1 MNKLFN
7 YIKEHKLQTYAVC
20 GGIIVI
26 ILLLLLCIPKKD
38 NNVDNSNTVT
48 ETVTDTA
55 NAGPDANNVSTV
67 EKKDEVENKI
77 NNENIDV
84 EVVEKKDEV
93 ENKINNE
100 NIDVEIVET
109 KNDEDNAENTVVE
122 NTSELKDDNVAE
134 ANDNNEVST
143 STNNGNVSTSTGGTY
158 PSGLRKP
165 GVTPIDPSIGNYH
178 GYDGS
183 PLLTEDELKNA
194 AYGKDSYTGYKHI
207 TWTASNGVVLW
218 LVDGCYLSDGRIAR
232 HQSSIY
238 DIPTTEPGTPEMDA
252 VEEFCFGD
260 DIGYS
265 DILEHKNDVN
275 ILPETSV
282 RGGWANAS
290 ECMEA
295 FNSEE
300 MMNYRRASGK
310 AQAAEIGKTAV
321 VNNEDSVWAIF
332 DIETNGYDTFCQTE
346 IIFPYQKAWQLRW
359 WEDDGTGTSSW
370 QIQIYQNLSAAEW
383 KALETMLK
391 TCVVGP
397 AYNDIYNRIYNDCY
411 IGPSKSGIEGYNT
424 QYTFNGYN
432 ISREYIEPEYGYVEY
447 WIWP

>member
-1 MNKLFN
+1 MNKLFD
-7 YIKEHKLQTYAVC
+7 YIKEHKPQTYAVC

-26 ILLLLLCIPKKD
+26 IMFLLLCIPKKD
-38 NNVDNSNTVT
+38 NNVNNSNTVT

-55 NAGPDANNVSTV
+55 NAGSDAINVSTI
-67 EKKDEVENKI
+67 EKEIKDENKT
-77 NNENIDV
+77 NDGNITT
-84 EVVEKKDEV
+84 
-93 ENKINNE
+93 
-100 NIDVEIVET
+100 EIVET
-109 KNDEDNAENTVVE
+109 KNDEANAGNTVVT
-122 NTSELKDDNVAE
+122 NTSELKNDNVAE
-134 ANDNNEVST
+134 ANDDNEVST
-143 STNNGNVSTSTGGTY
+143 STNNGNVSTGGTY

-194 AYGKDSYTGYKHI
+194 AYGKESYTGYKHI

-218 LVDGCYLSDGRIAR
+218 LVDDCYLSDGQILR

-238 DIPTTEPGTPEMDA
+238 DTPITEPGTPEMDA

-260 DIGYS
+260 TIGYS

-295 FNSEE
+295 YNSEE
-300 MMNYRRASGK
+300 MMNYRRVSGK
-310 AQAAEIGKTAV
+310 AQAAERGKTAV

>member
-1 MNKLFN
+1 MKKIFD
-7 YIKEHKLQTYAVC
+7 YIKEHKPQTYAVC

-55 NAGPDANNVSTV
+55 NAGSDAINVSTI
-67 EKKDEVENKI
+67 EKEIKDENKT
-77 NNENIDV
+77 NDGNITT
-84 EVVEKKDEV
+84 
-93 ENKINNE
+93 
-100 NIDVEIVET
+100 EIVET
-109 KNDEDNAENTVVE
+109 KNDEANAENTVVT
-122 NTSELKDDNVAE
+122 NTSELKNDNVAG
-134 ANDNNEVST
+134 ANDDNEVST
-143 STNNGNVSTSTGGTY
+143 STNNGNASTSAGGTY

-183 PLLTEDELKNA
+183 PQIDNETFSKKAE
-194 AYGKDSYTGYKHI
+194 YGIDFYTGYKHI

-370 QIQIYQNLSAAEW
+370 QIQIYQNLSAVEW

-411 IGPSKSGIEGYNT
+411 IGPSKSGIKEYNT
-424 QYTFNGYN
+424 QYSFNGYN
-432 ISREYIEPEYGYVEY
+432 ISREYIEPEYGYIEY

>member
-1 MNKLFN
+1 MNKLFD
-7 YIKEHKLQTYAVC
+7 YIKEHKPQTYAVC

-26 ILLLLLCIPKKD
+26 ILFLLLCIPQKD
-38 NNVDNSNTVT
+38 NNVNNSNTVT

-84 EVVEKKDEV
+84 EVVEKKDED
-93 ENKINNE
+93 ENKINDE
-100 NIDVEIVET
+100 DITTEIVET
-109 KNDEDNAENTVVE
+109 KNDEDNAESTVVT

-134 ANDNNEVST
+134 VNNDNEVST

-207 TWTASNGVVLW
+207 TWKASNGVVLW
-218 LVDGCYLSDGRIAR
+218 LVDDCYLSDGQILR

-238 DIPTTEPGTPEMDA
+238 DTPPTEPGTPEMDA

-260 DIGYS
+260 TIGYS

-332 DIETNGYDTFCQTE
+332 DIETNGYDTFWQTE
-346 IIFPYQKAWQLRW
+346 LLNAKAWQLRW

-370 QIQIYQNLSAAEW
+370 QIQIYQNLSAVEW

-411 IGPSKSGIEGYNT
+411 IGSSKSGIKESNT

-432 ISREYIEPEYGYVEY
+432 ISQEYIEPEYGYIEY

>member
-1 MNKLFN
+1 MNKLFD
-7 YIKEHKLQTYAVC
+7 YIKEHKPQTYAVC

-26 ILLLLLCIPKKD
+26 IMFLLLCIPKKD
-38 NNVDNSNTVT
+38 NYVNNSNTVT

-55 NAGPDANNVSTV
+55 NAGSDAINVSTI
-67 EKKDEVENKI
+67 EKEIKDENKT
-77 NNENIDV
+77 NDGNITT
-84 EVVEKKDEV
+84 
-93 ENKINNE
+93 
-100 NIDVEIVET
+100 EIVET
-109 KNDEDNAENTVVE
+109 KNDEANAENTVVT
-122 NTSELKDDNVAE
+122 NTSELKNDNVAG
-134 ANDNNEVST
+134 ANDDNEVST
-143 STNNGNVSTSTGGTY
+143 STNNGNASTSAGGTY

-183 PLLTEDELKNA
+183 PQIDNETFSKKAE
-194 AYGKDSYTGYKHI
+194 YGIDFYTGYKHI

-411 IGPSKSGIEGYNT
+411 IGPSKSGIKEYNT
-424 QYTFNGYN
+424 QYSFNGYN
-432 ISREYIEPEYGYVEY
+432 ISREYIEPEYGYIEY

>member
-1 MNKLFN
+1 MNKLFD
-7 YIKEHKLQTYAVC
+7 YIKEHKPQTYAVC

-26 ILLLLLCIPKKD
+26 IMFLLLCIPKKD
-38 NNVDNSNTVT
+38 NNVNNSNTVT

-55 NAGPDANNVSTV
+55 NARPDAINVSTI
-67 EKKDEVENKI
+67 EKEIKDENKT
-77 NNENIDV
+77 NDGNITT
-84 EVVEKKDEV
+84 
-93 ENKINNE
+93 
-100 NIDVEIVET
+100 EIVET
-109 KNDEDNAENTVVE
+109 KNDEANAGNTVVT
-122 NTSELKDDNVAE
+122 NTSELKNDNVAE
-134 ANDNNEVST
+134 ANDDNEVST
-143 STNNGNVSTSTGGTY
+143 STNNGNVSTGGTY

-194 AYGKDSYTGYKHI
+194 AYGKESYTGYKHI

-218 LVDGCYLSDGRIAR
+218 LVDDCYLSDGQILR

-238 DIPTTEPGTPEMDA
+238 DTPSTEPGTPERDA

-260 DIGYS
+260 TIGYS

-295 FNSEE
+295 YNSEE
-300 MMNYRRASGK
+300 MMNYRRVSGK
-310 AQAAEIGKTAV
+310 AQAAERGKTAV

>member
-1 MNKLFN
+1 MNKLFD
-7 YIKEHKLQTYAVC
+7 YIKEHKPQTYAVC

-26 ILLLLLCIPKKD
+26 IMFLLLCIPKKD
-38 NNVDNSNTVT
+38 NYVNNSNTVT

-55 NAGPDANNVSTV
+55 NSGPDAINVSTI
-67 EKKDEVENKI
+67 EKEIKDENKT
-77 NNENIDV
+77 NDGNITT
-84 EVVEKKDEV
+84 
-93 ENKINNE
+93 
-100 NIDVEIVET
+100 EIVET
-109 KNDEDNAENTVVE
+109 KNDEANAENTVVT
-122 NTSELKDDNVAE
+122 NTSELKNDNVAG
-134 ANDNNEVST
+134 ANDDNEVST
-143 STNNGNVSTSTGGTY
+143 STNNGNASTSAGGTY

-183 PLLTEDELKNA
+183 PQIDNETFSKKAE
-194 AYGKDSYTGYKHI
+194 YGIDFYTGYKHI

-238 DIPTTEPGTPEMDA
+238 DIPTTEPGTPERDA

-370 QIQIYQNLSAAEW
+370 QIQIYQGLSAVEW

-447 WIWP
+447 WIGP

>member
-1 MNKLFN
+1 MNKLFD
-7 YIKEHKLQTYAVC
+7 YIKEHKPQTYAVC

-26 ILLLLLCIPKKD
+26 ILFLLLCIPKKD
-38 NNVDNSNTVT
+38 NNVNNSNTVT

-55 NAGPDANNVSTV
+55 NAGSDAINVSTI
-67 EKKDEVENKI
+67 EKEIKDENKT
-77 NNENIDV
+77 NDGNITT
-84 EVVEKKDEV
+84 
-93 ENKINNE
+93 
-100 NIDVEIVET
+100 EIVET
-109 KNDEDNAENTVVE
+109 KNDEANAGNTVVT
-122 NTSELKDDNVAE
+122 NTSELKNDNVAE
-134 ANDNNEVST
+134 ANDDNEVST
-143 STNNGNVSTSTGGTY
+143 STNNGNVSTGGTY

-194 AYGKDSYTGYKHI
+194 AYGKESYTGYKHI

-218 LVDGCYLSDGRIAR
+218 LVDDCYLSDGQILR

-238 DIPTTEPGTPEMDA
+238 DTPPTEPGTPERDA

-260 DIGYS
+260 TIGYS

-295 FNSEE
+295 YNSEE
-300 MMNYRRASGK
+300 MMNYRRVSGK
-310 AQAAEIGKTAV
+310 AQAAERGKTAV

-332 DIETNGYDTFCQTE
+332 DIETNGYDTFWQTE
-346 IIFPYQKAWQLRW
+346 LLNAKAWQLRW

-370 QIQIYQNLSAAEW
+370 QIQIYQGLSAVEW

>member
-1 MNKLFN
+1 MNKLFD
-7 YIKEHKLQTYAVC
+7 YIKEHKPQTYAVC

-26 ILLLLLCIPKKD
+26 IMFLLLCIPKKD
-38 NNVDNSNTVT
+38 NYVNNSNTVT

-55 NAGPDANNVSTV
+55 NSGPDAINVSTI
-67 EKKDEVENKI
+67 EKEIKDENKT
-77 NNENIDV
+77 NDGNITT
-84 EVVEKKDEV
+84 
-93 ENKINNE
+93 
-100 NIDVEIVET
+100 EIVET
-109 KNDEDNAENTVVE
+109 KNDEANAENTVVT
-122 NTSELKDDNVAE
+122 NTSELKNDNVAG
-134 ANDNNEVST
+134 ANDDNEVST
-143 STNNGNVSTSTGGTY
+143 STNNGNASTSAGGTY

-183 PLLTEDELKNA
+183 PQIDNETFSKKAE
-194 AYGKDSYTGYKHI
+194 YGIDFYTGYKHI

-411 IGPSKSGIEGYNT
+411 IGPSKSGIKEYNT
-424 QYTFNGYN
+424 QYSFNGYN
-432 ISREYIEPEYGYVEY
+432 ISREYIEPEYGYIEY

>member
-1 MNKLFN
+1 MNKLFD
-7 YIKEHKLQTYAVC
+7 YIKEHKPQVYAVC

-38 NNVDNSNTVT
+38 NNANNSNTVT

-67 EKKDEVENKI
+67 ERKDEVENKI

-93 ENKINNE
+93 ENKTNDK
-100 NIDVEIVET
+100 NITTEIVET
-109 KNDEDNAENTVVE
+109 KNDEDNAENTVVT
-122 NTSELKDDNVAE
+122 NTSELKNDNVAG
-134 ANDNNEVST
+134 ANDDNEVST
-143 STNNGNVSTSTGGTY
+143 STNNGNASTSAGGTY

-194 AYGKDSYTGYKHI
+194 AYGKENYTGYKHI

-295 FNSEE
+295 YNSEE
-300 MMNYRRASGK
+300 MMNYRRVSGK
-310 AQAAEIGKTAV
+310 AQAAERGKTAV

-332 DIETNGYDTFCQTE
+332 DIETNGYDTFWQTE
-346 IIFPYQKAWQLRW
+346 ILNAKAWQLRW

-370 QIQIYQNLSAAEW
+370 QIQIYQNLSAVEW

-432 ISREYIEPEYGYVEY
+432 ISREYIEPEYGYIEY

>member
-1 MNKLFN
+1 MNKLFD
-7 YIKEHKLQTYAVC
+7 YIKEHKPQTYAVC

-26 ILLLLLCIPKKD
+26 ILFLLLCIPKKD
-38 NNVDNSNTVT
+38 NNVNNSNTVT

-55 NAGPDANNVSTV
+55 NAGSDAINVSTI
-67 EKKDEVENKI
+67 EKEIKDENKT
-77 NNENIDV
+77 NDGNITT
-84 EVVEKKDEV
+84 
-93 ENKINNE
+93 
-100 NIDVEIVET
+100 EIVET
-109 KNDEDNAENTVVE
+109 KNDEANAENTVVT
-122 NTSELKDDNVAE
+122 NTSELKNDNVAG
-134 ANDNNEVST
+134 ANDDNEVST

-194 AYGKDSYTGYKHI
+194 AYGKESYTGYKHI

-218 LVDGCYLSDGRIAR
+218 LVDDCYLSDGQILR

-238 DIPTTEPGTPEMDA
+238 DTPPTEPGTPERDA

-295 FNSEE
+295 YNSEE
-300 MMNYRRASGK
+300 MMNYRRVSGK
-310 AQAAEIGKTAV
+310 AQAAERGKTAV

-397 AYNDIYNRIYNDCY
+397 AYNDIYNRIYNDFY

-432 ISREYIEPEYGYVEY
+432 ISREYIEPEYGYIEY

>member
-1 MNKLFN
+1 MNKLFD
-7 YIKEHKLQTYAVC
+7 YIKEHKPQTYAVC

-26 ILLLLLCIPKKD
+26 IMFLLLCIPKKD
-38 NNVDNSNTVT
+38 NYVNNSNTVT

-55 NAGPDANNVSTV
+55 NSGPDAINVSTI
-67 EKKDEVENKI
+67 EKEIKDENKT
-77 NNENIDV
+77 NDGNITT
-84 EVVEKKDEV
+84 
-93 ENKINNE
+93 
-100 NIDVEIVET
+100 EIVET
-109 KNDEDNAENTVVE
+109 KNDEANAENTVVT
-122 NTSELKDDNVAE
+122 NTSELKNDNVAG
-134 ANDNNEVST
+134 ANDDNEVST
-143 STNNGNVSTSTGGTY
+143 STNNGNASTSAGGTY

-183 PLLTEDELKNA
+183 PQIDNETFSKKAE
-194 AYGKDSYTGYKHI
+194 YGIDFYTGYKHI

-295 FNSEE
+295 YNSEE

-411 IGPSKSGIEGYNT
+411 IGPSKSGIKEYNT
-424 QYTFNGYN
+424 QYSFNGYN
-432 ISREYIEPEYGYVEY
+432 ISREYIEPEYGYIEY

>member
-1 MNKLFN
+1 MNKLFD
-7 YIKEHKLQTYAVC
+7 YIKEHKPQTYAVC

-26 ILLLLLCIPKKD
+26 IMFLLLCIPKKD
-38 NNVDNSNTVT
+38 NYVNNSNTVT

-55 NAGPDANNVSTV
+55 NAGSDAINVSTI
-67 EKKDEVENKI
+67 EKEIKDENKT
-77 NNENIDV
+77 NDGNITT
-84 EVVEKKDEV
+84 
-93 ENKINNE
+93 
-100 NIDVEIVET
+100 EIVET
-109 KNDEDNAENTVVE
+109 KNDEANAGNTVVT
-122 NTSELKDDNVAE
+122 NTSELKNDNVAE
-134 ANDNNEVST
+134 ANDDNEVST
-143 STNNGNVSTSTGGTY
+143 STNNGNVSTGGTY

-218 LVDGCYLSDGRIAR
+218 LVDDCYLSDGQILR

-238 DIPTTEPGTPEMDA
+238 DTPITEPGTPEMDA

>member
-1 MNKLFN
+1 MNKLFD
-7 YIKEHKLQTYAVC
+7 YIKEHKPQTYAVC

-26 ILLLLLCIPKKD
+26 IMFLLLCIPKKD
-38 NNVDNSNTVT
+38 NNVNNSNTVT

-55 NAGPDANNVSTV
+55 NSGPDAINVSTI
-67 EKKDEVENKI
+67 EKEIKDENKT
-77 NNENIDV
+77 NDGNITT
-84 EVVEKKDEV
+84 
-93 ENKINNE
+93 
-100 NIDVEIVET
+100 EIVET
-109 KNDEDNAENTVVE
+109 KNDEANAENTVVT
-122 NTSELKDDNVAE
+122 NTSELKNDNVAG
-134 ANDNNEVST
+134 ANDDNEVST
-143 STNNGNVSTSTGGTY
+143 STNNGNASTSAGGTY

-183 PLLTEDELKNA
+183 PQIDNETFSKKAE
-194 AYGKDSYTGYKHI
+194 YGIDFYTGYKHI

-411 IGPSKSGIEGYNT
+411 IGPSKSGIKEYNT
-424 QYTFNGYN
+424 QYSFNGYN
-432 ISREYIEPEYGYVEY
+432 ISREYIEPEYGYIEY

>member
-1 MNKLFN
+1 MNKLFD
-7 YIKEHKLQTYAVC
+7 YIKEHKPQTYAVC

-38 NNVDNSNTVT
+38 NNANNSNTVT

-55 NAGPDANNVSTV
+55 NAGSDAINVSTI
-67 EKKDEVENKI
+67 EKEIKDENKT
-77 NNENIDV
+77 NDGNITT
-84 EVVEKKDEV
+84 
-93 ENKINNE
+93 
-100 NIDVEIVET
+100 EIVET
-109 KNDEDNAENTVVE
+109 KNDEANAENTVVT
-122 NTSELKDDNVAE
+122 NTSELKNDNVAG
-134 ANDNNEVST
+134 ANDDNEVST
-143 STNNGNVSTSTGGTY
+143 STNNGNASTSAGGTY

-218 LVDGCYLSDGRIAR
+218 LVDDCYLSDGQILR

-238 DIPTTEPGTPEMDA
+238 DTPPTEPGTPERDA

-411 IGPSKSGIEGYNT
+411 IGPSKSGIKEYNT
-424 QYTFNGYN
+424 QYSFNGYN
-432 ISREYIEPEYGYVEY
+432 ISREYIEPEYGYIEY

>member
-1 MNKLFN
+1 MNKLFD
-7 YIKEHKLQTYAVC
+7 YIKEHKPQTYAVC

-26 ILLLLLCIPKKD
+26 IMFLLLCIPKKD
-38 NNVDNSNTVT
+38 NNVNNSNTVT

-55 NAGPDANNVSTV
+55 NAGSDAINVSTI
-67 EKKDEVENKI
+67 EKEIKDENKT
-77 NNENIDV
+77 NDGNITT
-84 EVVEKKDEV
+84 
-93 ENKINNE
+93 
-100 NIDVEIVET
+100 EIVET
-109 KNDEDNAENTVVE
+109 KNDEANAENTVVT
-122 NTSELKDDNVAE
+122 NTSELKNDNVAG
-134 ANDNNEVST
+134 ANDDNEVST
-143 STNNGNVSTSTGGTY
+143 STNNGNASTSAGGTY

-183 PLLTEDELKNA
+183 PQIDNETFSKKAE
-194 AYGKDSYTGYKHI
+194 YGIDFYTGYKHI

-411 IGPSKSGIEGYNT
+411 IGPSKSGIKEYNT
-424 QYTFNGYN
+424 QYSFNGYN
-432 ISREYIEPEYGYVEY
+432 ISREYIEPEYGYIEY

>member
-1 MNKLFN
+1 MKKLFD
-7 YIKEHKLQTYAVC
+7 YIKEHKPQTYAVC

-93 ENKINNE
+93 ENKINDE
-100 NIDVEIVET
+100 DITTEIVET

-134 ANDNNEVST
+134 ANDDNEVST

-194 AYGKDSYTGYKHI
+194 AYGKESYTGYKHI

-218 LVDGCYLSDGRIAR
+218 LVDDCYLSDGQILR

-238 DIPTTEPGTPEMDA
+238 DTPPTEPGTPERDA

-260 DIGYS
+260 TIGYS

-282 RGGWANAS
+282 RSGWANAS

-295 FNSEE
+295 YNSEE
-300 MMNYRRASGK
+300 MMNYRRVSGK
-310 AQAAEIGKTAV
+310 AQAAERGKTAV

-332 DIETNGYDTFCQTE
+332 DIETNGYDTFWQTE
-346 IIFPYQKAWQLRW
+346 ILNAKAWQLRW

-370 QIQIYQNLSAAEW
+370 QIQIYQNLSAVEW

-391 TCVVGP
+391 TCVVGQ
-397 AYNDIYNRIYNDCY
+397 AYNDIYNRIYND
-411 IGPSKSGIEGYNT
+411 PRLFT
-424 QYTFNGYN
+424 AQ
-432 ISREYIEPEYGYVEY
+432 P
-447 WIWP
+447 

>member
-1 MNKLFN
+1 MNKLFD
-7 YIKEHKLQTYAVC
+7 YIKEHKPQTYAVC

-26 ILLLLLCIPKKD
+26 IMFLLLCIPKKD
-38 NNVDNSNTVT
+38 NYVNNSNTVT

-55 NAGPDANNVSTV
+55 NSGPDAINVSTI
-67 EKKDEVENKI
+67 EKEIKDENKT
-77 NNENIDV
+77 NDGNITT
-84 EVVEKKDEV
+84 
-93 ENKINNE
+93 
-100 NIDVEIVET
+100 EIVET
-109 KNDEDNAENTVVE
+109 KNDEANAENTVVT
-122 NTSELKDDNVAE
+122 NTSELKNDNVAG
-134 ANDNNEVST
+134 ANDDNEVST
-143 STNNGNVSTSTGGTY
+143 STNNGNASTSAGGTY

-183 PLLTEDELKNA
+183 PQIDNETFSKKAE
-194 AYGKDSYTGYKHI
+194 YGIDFYTGYKHI

-238 DIPTTEPGTPEMDA
+238 DIPTTEPGTPERDA

-447 WIWP
+447 WIGP

>member
-1 MNKLFN
+1 MNKLFD
-7 YIKEHKLQTYAVC
+7 YIKEHKPQTYAVC

-26 ILLLLLCIPKKD
+26 IMFLLLCIPKKD
-38 NNVDNSNTVT
+38 NYVNNSNTVT

-55 NAGPDANNVSTV
+55 NSGPDAINVSTI
-67 EKKDEVENKI
+67 EKEIKDENKT
-77 NNENIDV
+77 NDGNITT
-84 EVVEKKDEV
+84 
-93 ENKINNE
+93 
-100 NIDVEIVET
+100 EIVET
-109 KNDEDNAENTVVE
+109 KNDEANAENTVVT
-122 NTSELKDDNVAE
+122 NTSELKNDNVAG
-134 ANDNNEVST
+134 ANDDNEVST
-143 STNNGNVSTSTGGTY
+143 STNNGNASTSAGGTY

-183 PLLTEDELKNA
+183 PQIDNETFSKKAE
-194 AYGKDSYTGYKHI
+194 YGIDFYTGYKHI

-300 MMNYRRASGK
+300 MMNYRRVSGK

-411 IGPSKSGIEGYNT
+411 IGPSKSGIKEYNT
-424 QYTFNGYN
+424 QYSFNGYN
-432 ISREYIEPEYGYVEY
+432 ISREYIEPEYGYIEY

>member
-1 MNKLFN
+1 MNKLFD
-7 YIKEHKLQTYAVC
+7 YIKEHKPQTYAVC

-26 ILLLLLCIPKKD
+26 IMFLLLCIPKKD
-38 NNVDNSNTVT
+38 NYVNNSNTVT
-48 ETVTDTA
+48 ETVIDTA
-55 NAGPDANNVSTV
+55 NSGPDAINVSTI
-67 EKKDEVENKI
+67 EKEIKDENKT
-77 NNENIDV
+77 NDGNITT
-84 EVVEKKDEV
+84 
-93 ENKINNE
+93 
-100 NIDVEIVET
+100 EIVET
-109 KNDEDNAENTVVE
+109 KNDEANAENTVVT
-122 NTSELKDDNVAE
+122 NTSELKNDNVAG
-134 ANDNNEVST
+134 ANDDNEVST
-143 STNNGNVSTSTGGTY
+143 STNNGNASTSAGGTY

-183 PLLTEDELKNA
+183 PQIDNETFSKKAE
-194 AYGKDSYTGYKHI
+194 YGIDFYTGYKHI

-411 IGPSKSGIEGYNT
+411 IGPSKSGIKEYNT
-424 QYTFNGYN
+424 QYSFNGYN
-432 ISREYIEPEYGYVEY
+432 ISREYIEPEYGYIEY

>member
-38 NNVDNSNTVT
+38 NNANNSNTVT

-134 ANDNNEVST
+134 ANDDNEVST

-165 GVTPIDPSIGNYH
+165 GVTPIDHSIGNYH

-183 PLLTEDELKNA
+183 PLITEDELKNA
-194 AYGKDSYTGYKHI
+194 AYGKECYTGYKHI

-218 LVDGCYLSDGRIAR
+218 LVDGCYLSDGQILR

-238 DIPTTEPGTPEMDA
+238 DTPSTEPGTPEMDA

-260 DIGYS
+260 TIGYS

-282 RGGWANAS
+282 REGWANAS

-295 FNSEE
+295 YNSEE
-300 MMNYRRASGK
+300 MMSYRRVSGK

-332 DIETNGYDTFCQTE
+332 DIETNGYDTFWQTE
-346 IIFPYQKAWQLRW
+346 LLNAKAWQLRW

-370 QIQIYQNLSAAEW
+370 QIQIYQNLSAVEW

-432 ISREYIEPEYGYVEY
+432 ISREYIEPEYGYIEY

>member
-1 MNKLFN
+1 MNKLFD
-7 YIKEHKLQTYAVC
+7 YIKEHKPQTYAVC

-26 ILLLLLCIPKKD
+26 IMFLLLCIPKKD
-38 NNVDNSNTVT
+38 NYVNNSNTVT

-55 NAGPDANNVSTV
+55 NSGPDAINVSTI
-67 EKKDEVENKI
+67 EKEIKDENKT
-77 NNENIDV
+77 NDGNITT
-84 EVVEKKDEV
+84 
-93 ENKINNE
+93 
-100 NIDVEIVET
+100 EIVET
-109 KNDEDNAENTVVE
+109 KNDEANAENTVVT
-122 NTSELKDDNVAE
+122 NTSELKNDNVAG
-134 ANDNNEVST
+134 ANDDNEVST
-143 STNNGNVSTSTGGTY
+143 STNNGNASTSAGGTY

-183 PLLTEDELKNA
+183 PQIDNETFSKKAE
-194 AYGKDSYTGYKHI
+194 YGIDFYTGYKHI

-295 FNSEE
+295 YNSEE
-300 MMNYRRASGK
+300 MMNYRRVSGK
-310 AQAAEIGKTAV
+310 AQAAERGKTAV

-411 IGPSKSGIEGYNT
+411 IGPSKSGIKEYNT
-424 QYTFNGYN
+424 QYSFNGYN
-432 ISREYIEPEYGYVEY
+432 ISREYIEPEYGYIEY

>member
-1 MNKLFN
+1 MNKLFD
-7 YIKEHKLQTYAVC
+7 YIKEHKPQTYAVC

-26 ILLLLLCIPKKD
+26 IMFLLLCIPKKD
-38 NNVDNSNTVT
+38 NYVNNSNTVT

-55 NAGPDANNVSTV
+55 NAGSDAINVSTI
-67 EKKDEVENKI
+67 EKEIKDENKT
-77 NNENIDV
+77 NDENITT
-84 EVVEKKDEV
+84 
-93 ENKINNE
+93 
-100 NIDVEIVET
+100 EIVET
-109 KNDEDNAENTVVE
+109 KNDEVNAENTVVT
-122 NTSELKDDNVAE
+122 NTSELKNDNVAE
-134 ANDNNEVST
+134 ANDDNEVSAL
-143 STNNGNVSTSTGGTY
+143 TNNGNASTSAGGTY

-165 GVTPIDPSIGNYH
+165 GVEPIDPSIGNYH

-183 PLLTEDELKNA
+183 PKIDNETFSKKAE
-194 AYGKDSYTGYKHI
+194 YGIDSYTGYKHI

-411 IGPSKSGIEGYNT
+411 IGPSKSGIKEYNT
-424 QYTFNGYN
+424 QYSFNGYN
-432 ISREYIEPEYGYVEY
+432 ISREYIEPEYGYIEY

>member
-1 MNKLFN
+1 MKKIFD
-7 YIKEHKLQTYAVC
+7 YIKEHKPQTYAVC

-55 NAGPDANNVSTV
+55 NAGPDANNVSTI
-67 EKKDEVENKI
+67 EKKDEVDNKI

-84 EVVEKKDEV
+84 EVVEKKDED
-93 ENKINNE
+93 ENKINDE
-100 NIDVEIVET
+100 DITTEIVET
-109 KNDEDNAENTVVE
+109 KNDENTFENTVVT
-122 NTSELKDDNVAE
+122 NTSELKDNNVVE
-134 ANDNNEVST
+134 ANDDNEVST

-194 AYGKDSYTGYKHI
+194 AYGKENYTGYKHI

-218 LVDGCYLSDGRIAR
+218 LVDGCYLSDGQILR

-238 DIPTTEPGTPEMDA
+238 DTPPTEPGTPEMDA

-260 DIGYS
+260 TIGYS

-295 FNSEE
+295 YNSEE
-300 MMNYRRASGK
+300 MMNYRRVSGK
-310 AQAAEIGKTAV
+310 AQAAERGKTAV

-332 DIETNGYDTFCQTE
+332 DIETNGYDTFWQTE
-346 IIFPYQKAWQLRW
+346 ILNAKAWQLRW

-370 QIQIYQNLSAAEW
+370 QIQIYQNLSAVEW

-397 AYNDIYNRIYNDCY
+397 AYNDIYNRIYNDFY

>member
-1 MNKLFN
+1 MNKLFD
-7 YIKEHKLQTYAVC
+7 YIKEHKPQTYAVC

-26 ILLLLLCIPKKD
+26 IMFLLLCIPKKD
-38 NNVDNSNTVT
+38 NYVNNSNTVT

-55 NAGPDANNVSTV
+55 NSGPDAINVSTI
-67 EKKDEVENKI
+67 EKEIKDENKT
-77 NNENIDV
+77 NDGNITT
-84 EVVEKKDEV
+84 
-93 ENKINNE
+93 
-100 NIDVEIVET
+100 EIVET
-109 KNDEDNAENTVVE
+109 KNDEANAGNTVVT
-122 NTSELKDDNVAE
+122 NTSELKNDNVAG
-134 ANDNNEVST
+134 ANDDNEVST
-143 STNNGNVSTSTGGTY
+143 STNNGNASTSAGGTY

-183 PLLTEDELKNA
+183 PQIDNETFSKKAE
-194 AYGKDSYTGYKHI
+194 YGIDFYTGYKHI

-370 QIQIYQNLSAAEW
+370 QIQIYQNLGAVEW

-411 IGPSKSGIEGYNT
+411 IGPSKSGIKEYNT
-424 QYTFNGYN
+424 QYSFNGYN
-432 ISREYIEPEYGYVEY
+432 ISREYIEPEYGYIEY

>member
-1 MNKLFN
+1 MKKIFD
-7 YIKEHKLQTYAVC
+7 YIKEHKPQTYAVC

-38 NNVDNSNTVT
+38 NYVNNSNTVT

-55 NAGPDANNVSTV
+55 NSGPDAINVSTI
-67 EKKDEVENKI
+67 EKEIKDENKT
-77 NNENIDV
+77 NDGNITT
-84 EVVEKKDEV
+84 
-93 ENKINNE
+93 
-100 NIDVEIVET
+100 EIVET
-109 KNDEDNAENTVVE
+109 KNDENNAENTVVT
-122 NTSELKDDNVAE
+122 NTSELKNDNVAG
-134 ANDNNEVST
+134 ANDDNEVST
-143 STNNGNVSTSTGGTY
+143 STNNGNASTSAGGTY

-183 PLLTEDELKNA
+183 PQIDNETFSKKAE
-194 AYGKDSYTGYKHI
+194 YGIDFYTGYKHI

-260 DIGYS
+260 TIGYS

-295 FNSEE
+295 YNSEE

-411 IGPSKSGIEGYNT
+411 IGPSKSGIKEYNT
-424 QYTFNGYN
+424 QYSFNGYN
-432 ISREYIEPEYGYVEY
+432 ISREYIEPEYGYIEY

>member
-1 MNKLFN
+1 MNKLFD
-7 YIKEHKLQTYAVC
+7 YIKEHKPQTYAVC

-26 ILLLLLCIPKKD
+26 IMFLLLCIPQKD
-38 NNVDNSNTVT
+38 NNVNNSNTVT

-55 NAGPDANNVSTV
+55 NSGPDAINVSTI
-67 EKKDEVENKI
+67 EKEIKDENKT
-77 NNENIDV
+77 NDGNITT
-84 EVVEKKDEV
+84 
-93 ENKINNE
+93 
-100 NIDVEIVET
+100 EIVET
-109 KNDEDNAENTVVE
+109 KNDEANAENTVVT
-122 NTSELKDDNVAE
+122 NTSELKNDNVAG
-134 ANDNNEVST
+134 ANDDNEVST
-143 STNNGNVSTSTGGTY
+143 STNNGNASTSAGGTY

-183 PLLTEDELKNA
+183 PQIDNETFSKKAE
-194 AYGKDSYTGYKHI
+194 YGIDFYTGYKHI

-411 IGPSKSGIEGYNT
+411 IGPSKSGIKEYNT
-424 QYTFNGYN
+424 QYSFNGYN
-432 ISREYIEPEYGYVEY
+432 ISREYIEPEYGYIEY

>member
-1 MNKLFN
+1 MNKLFD
-7 YIKEHKLQTYAVC
+7 YIKEHKPQTYAVC

-38 NNVDNSNTVT
+38 NNANNSNTVT

-55 NAGPDANNVSTV
+55 NSGPDAINVSTI
-67 EKKDEVENKI
+67 EKEIKDENKT
-77 NNENIDV
+77 NDGNITT
-84 EVVEKKDEV
+84 
-93 ENKINNE
+93 
-100 NIDVEIVET
+100 EIVET
-109 KNDEDNAENTVVE
+109 KNDEDNAENTVVT
-122 NTSELKDDNVAE
+122 NTSELKNDNVAG
-134 ANDNNEVST
+134 ANDDNEVST
-143 STNNGNVSTSTGGTY
+143 STNNGNASTSAGGTY

-194 AYGKDSYTGYKHI
+194 AYGKENYTGYKHI

-295 FNSEE
+295 YNSEE
-300 MMNYRRASGK
+300 MMNYRRVSGK
-310 AQAAEIGKTAV
+310 AQAAERGKTAV

-370 QIQIYQNLSAAEW
+370 QIQIYQNLSAVEW

-432 ISREYIEPEYGYVEY
+432 ISREYIEPEYGYIEY

>member
-1 MNKLFN
+1 MNKLFD
-7 YIKEHKLQTYAVC
+7 YIKEHKPQTYAVC

-26 ILLLLLCIPKKD
+26 IMFLLLCIPKKD
-38 NNVDNSNTVT
+38 NYVNNSNTVT

-55 NAGPDANNVSTV
+55 NSGPDAINVSTI
-67 EKKDEVENKI
+67 EKEIKDENKT
-77 NNENIDV
+77 NDGNITT
-84 EVVEKKDEV
+84 
-93 ENKINNE
+93 
-100 NIDVEIVET
+100 EIVET
-109 KNDEDNAENTVVE
+109 KNDEANAENTVVT
-122 NTSELKDDNVAE
+122 NTSELKNDNVAG
-134 ANDNNEVST
+134 ANDDNEVST

-183 PLLTEDELKNA
+183 PQIDNETFSKKAE
-194 AYGKDSYTGYKHI
+194 YGIDFYTGYKHI

-218 LVDGCYLSDGRIAR
+218 LVDDCYLSDGQILR

-238 DIPTTEPGTPEMDA
+238 DTPPTEPGTPERDA

-300 MMNYRRASGK
+300 MMNYRRVSGK
-310 AQAAEIGKTAV
+310 AQAAERGKTAV

-332 DIETNGYDTFCQTE
+332 DIETNGYDTFWQTE
-346 IIFPYQKAWQLRW
+346 ILNAKAWQLRW

-370 QIQIYQNLSAAEW
+370 QIQIYQNLSAVEW

>member
-1 MNKLFN
+1 MNKLFD
-7 YIKEHKLQTYAVC
+7 YIKEHKPQTYAVC

-26 ILLLLLCIPKKD
+26 IMFLLLCIPKKD
-38 NNVDNSNTVT
+38 NNVNNSNTDT

-55 NAGPDANNVSTV
+55 NAGSDAINVSTI
-67 EKKDEVENKI
+67 EKEIKDENKT
-77 NNENIDV
+77 NDGNITT
-84 EVVEKKDEV
+84 
-93 ENKINNE
+93 
-100 NIDVEIVET
+100 EIVET
-109 KNDEDNAENTVVE
+109 KNDEANAENTVVT
-122 NTSELKDDNVAE
+122 NTSELKNDNVAG
-134 ANDNNEVST
+134 ANDDNEVST
-143 STNNGNVSTSTGGTY
+143 STNNGNASTSAGGTY

-183 PLLTEDELKNA
+183 PQIDNETFSKKAE
-194 AYGKDSYTGYKHI
+194 YGIDFYTGYKHI

-411 IGPSKSGIEGYNT
+411 IGPSKSGIKEYNT
-424 QYTFNGYN
+424 QYSFNGYN
-432 ISREYIEPEYGYVEY
+432 ISREYIEPEYGYIEY

>member
-1 MNKLFN
+1 MNKLFD
-7 YIKEHKLQTYAVC
+7 YIKEHKPQTYAVC

-26 ILLLLLCIPKKD
+26 ILFLLLCIPKKD
-38 NNVDNSNTVT
+38 NNVNNSNTVT

-55 NAGPDANNVSTV
+55 NAGSDAINVSTI
-67 EKKDEVENKI
+67 EKEIKDENKT
-77 NNENIDV
+77 NDGNITT
-84 EVVEKKDEV
+84 
-93 ENKINNE
+93 
-100 NIDVEIVET
+100 EIVET
-109 KNDEDNAENTVVE
+109 KNDEANAGNTVVT
-122 NTSELKDDNVAE
+122 NTSELKNDNVAE
-134 ANDNNEVST
+134 ANDDNEVST
-143 STNNGNVSTSTGGTY
+143 STNNGNVSTGGTY

-194 AYGKDSYTGYKHI
+194 AYGKESYTGYKHI

-218 LVDGCYLSDGRIAR
+218 LVDDCYLSDGQILR

-238 DIPTTEPGTPEMDA
+238 DTPITEPGTPEMDA

-260 DIGYS
+260 TIGYS

-295 FNSEE
+295 YNSEE
-300 MMNYRRASGK
+300 MMNYRRVSGK
-310 AQAAEIGKTAV
+310 AQAAERGKTAV

-332 DIETNGYDTFCQTE
+332 DIETNGYDTFWQTE
-346 IIFPYQKAWQLRW
+346 LLNAKAWQLRW

-370 QIQIYQNLSAAEW
+370 QIQIYQGLSAVEW

>member
-1 MNKLFN
+1 MKKIFD
-7 YIKEHKLQTYAVC
+7 YIKEHKPQTYAVC

-100 NIDVEIVET
+100 NITTEIVET
-109 KNDEDNAENTVVE
+109 KNDEDSAENTVVT

-134 ANDNNEVST
+134 ANDDNEVST

-194 AYGKDSYTGYKHI
+194 VYGKECYTGYKHI

-218 LVDGCYLSDGRIAR
+218 LVDGCYLSDGQILR

-238 DIPTTEPGTPEMDA
+238 DTPSTEPGTPEMDA

-260 DIGYS
+260 TIGYS

-295 FNSEE
+295 YNSEE
-300 MMNYRRASGK
+300 MMNYRRVSGK
-310 AQAAEIGKTAV
+310 AQAAERGKTAV

-332 DIETNGYDTFCQTE
+332 DIETNGYDTFWQTE
-346 IIFPYQKAWQLRW
+346 LLNAKAWQLRW

-397 AYNDIYNRIYNDCY
+397 AYNDIYSRIYNDCY
-411 IGPSKSGIEGYNT
+411 IGPSKSGIKEYNT

>member
-1 MNKLFN
+1 MNKLFD
-7 YIKEHKLQTYAVC
+7 YIKEHKPQTYAVC

-55 NAGPDANNVSTV
+55 NAGPDAINVSTI
-67 EKKDEVENKI
+67 EKETKDENKT
-77 NNENIDV
+77 N
-84 EVVEKKDEV
+84 DED
-93 ENKINNE
+93 ITT
-100 NIDVEIVET
+100 EIVET
-109 KNDEDNAENTVVE
+109 KNDEDNTENTVVT

-134 ANDNNEVST
+134 ANNDNEVST

-207 TWTASNGVVLW
+207 TWTASNGIVLW
-218 LVDGCYLSDGRIAR
+218 LVDDCYLSDGQILR

-238 DIPTTEPGTPEMDA
+238 DTPTTEPGTPEMDA

-397 AYNDIYNRIYNDCY
+397 AYNDIYNRIYNDFY